1 MIGKQSRSARRYSD
15 DGPAVQRPR
24 APGRSP
30 RMTPVQRRYGA
41 HGGGRRDPEAVQA
54 EAAAGV
60 SGGGTPLPHRETIQ
74 KAFGSFDVSSIG
86 AHVGGAAAD
95 AADAIGAEAYATG
108 DQVAF
113 RDAPDLH
120 TAAHEA
126 AHVVQQQ
133 AGVQLL
139 GGVGEAGDAYE
150 RHADA
155 VADRVVAG
163 ESAEDLLA
171 AGPGRGGATAAIQR
185 KEPRGKVYSVNFD
198 PEDPLTGL
206 RPEEE
211 RALEALRKD
220 VSAGLAGWRAAR
232 VTPELGF
239 RSEAHQLSRALSRY
253 RMRIAE
259 IHGVS
264 TVMNWHP
271 ALRAAAEHLR
281 SDSYLRYMQEI
292 RVFNPGSLG
301 DYQQLLLFEDLK
313 ATHSYQIQ
321 PVIETTTGGGAGGA
335 SVGYS
340 SKTLVIHY
348 ASKEL
353 GLSWKQTVKLT
364 GFKLSFA
371 INKGVLEGGGA
382 SVGSSVQ
389 PPGDPSP
396 AQLQPDNAY
405 VPPSFFG
412 TASYTQVGA
421 SGKLTASA
429 GAGPGA
435 KAGGSA
441 GGEQTVMV
449 ISNPDRFDLG
459 ASTKLI
465 WDSGFGWSVEAGG
478 ERDIAPEPEED
489 AGGLDLDA
497 SIGGDVASWSGE
509 LDGEATLKGDLG
521 EVEDTYSGK
530 FLWTPLHMARIYFAT
545 GESRL
550 SFDSLR
556 VLTRLVR
563 EVKKRDE
570 IDKLITTY
578 NIKKPWFKV
587 EIVGGYSNR
596 WSQYDPEIQRLTE
609 LEESGRAS
617 GADLRKKEELECLE
631 QAENEA
637 LAFDRAE
644 HAREAM
650 YLFFGTEGIAVARKA
665 LPDDFDCQA
674 PLDEEPGEDKDEDRF
689 AEVRVSGKFYYPTGA

>member
-1 MIGKQSRSARRYSD
+1 MSGKQSRSVRRYSD
-15 DGPAVQRPR
+15 DGPAAQRAL

-30 RMTPVQRRYGA
+30 RLTPVQRRYGA
-41 HGGGRRDPEAVQA
+41 HGGGRRDPEAVKDD
-54 EAAAGV
+54 AAAGV
-60 SGGGTPLPHRETIQ
+60 AGGGGPLPHLDRIQ
-74 KAFGSFDVSSIG
+74 KAFGEFDVSSIG
-86 AHVGGAAAD
+86 AHVGGPAAD

-113 RDAPDLH
+113 RQSPDLH

-171 AGPGRGGATAAIQR
+171 AGPGRGGASGAVQR
-185 KEPRGKVYSVNFD
+185 KEPRGKVYSVNYD

-211 RALEALRKD
+211 KALEALRAA
-220 VSAGLAGWRAAR
+220 VTTGMGSWRTAR
-232 VTPELGF
+232 TTPELGF
-239 RSEAHQLSRALSRY
+239 RSEAHELSRALSRY
-253 RMRIAE
+253 RARIAE
-259 IHGVS
+259 IHGVL

-271 ALRAAAEHLR
+271 ALRTAAQRLR
-281 SDSYLRYMQEI
+281 SDSYLRFMQEI

-301 DYQQLLLFEDLK
+301 DFQQLMLFEDLK
-313 ATHSYQIQ
+313 ATHEYQIQ
-321 PVIETTTGGGAGGA
+321 PVVETTTGGGAGGA

-353 GLSWKQTVKLT
+353 GLSWKQTVQLT
-364 GFKLSFA
+364 GFKLAFA
-371 INKGVLEGGGA
+371 INKGVIKGGGA

-389 PPGDPSP
+389 PPGDASP
-396 AQLQPDNAY
+396 AQIQPANAY
-405 VPPSFFG
+405 APPSFFG
-412 TASYTQVGA
+412 TARYTQVGA
-421 SGKLTASA
+421 SVKGTAGA

-435 KAGGSA
+435 KLSGSA

-459 ASTKLI
+459 ALTRLI

-478 ERDIAPEPEED
+478 DRDIAPEPEED
-489 AGGLDLDA
+489 AGGLDVDA

-509 LDGEATLKGDLG
+509 LDGEAKLEGDLG
-521 EVEDTYSGK
+521 EVKDTYSGK

-556 VLTRLVR
+556 VLTQLAR
-563 EVKKRDE
+563 EVKKRDQ

-609 LEESGRAS
+609 RVESGRAS
-617 GADLRKKEELECLE
+617 VADLRKKDELECLE

-665 LPDDFDCQA
+665 LPSDFDCQA
-674 PLDEEPGEDKDEDRF
+674 PLDEELGEDKDEDRF
-689 AEVRVSGKFYYPTGA
+689 AEVRVSGKFYYPFGG